1 MTLKEFLA
9 NRRGE
14 QGIMAKKLGVSTSQM
29 SQMVNGTCAIS
40 NKRCLIIEIFT
51 KGEVSRKDLRPNDW
65 HEIWPELATQ
75 ESAKSEEAA

>member
-14 QGIMAKKLGVSTSQM
+14 QGIMAKELGVSTSQM

-40 NKRCLIIEIFT
+40 NKRCLIIERFT

-65 HEIWPELATQ
+65 REIWPELATQ